1 MTPAYVTLWLLTSA
15 YAVPLGYYASEDSCR
30 TASSQLAVPAAAQ
43 VLCVPS
49 EVEQAPGTAAQAQAS
64 EPQSSSASTVPPD
77 SAKVATAGEPFI
89 GDDKAPV
96 VMAYWYDYQCPFCR
110 QNEESVLPRL
120 IKDYVDT
127 GKVKVVFKDFAFL
140 GPDSQTAGYAAR
152 AVWETAPDKFYAWH
166 KTMFDHQGEENS
178 GWANRDKVIAL
189 TKTVAGIDADKVEK
203 LMTDNATDYQKVID
217 ADSTEGASMGING
230 SPGVVIGTQ
239 LIVGAQ
245 SYDQFKSAIETALSK
260 K

>member
-15 YAVPLGYYASEDSCR
+15 YAAPLGYYSGEDACHD
-30 TASSQLAVPAAAQ
+30 AAGQLKLPAAAQ

-49 EVEQAPGTAAQAQAS
+49 EVGQPPGAAAQAQAS
-64 EPQSSSASTVPPD
+64 EQQSPTAPTVPPD
-77 SAKVATAGEPFI
+77 SSKVAIAGEPFI

-96 VMAYWYDYQCPFCR
+96 VLAYWYDYQCPFCR
-110 QNEESVLPRL
+110 QNEETILPQV

-152 AVWETAPDKFYAWH
+152 AVWETAPDKFYLWH
-166 KTMFDHQGEENS
+166 KAMFDHQGEENS
-178 GWANRDKVIAL
+178 GWATKDKVVAL

-203 LMTDNATDYQKVID
+203 LMTDHAADYQKVID
-217 ADSTEGASMGING
+217 ADGSEGAAMGVSG
-230 SPGVVIGTQ
+230 SPGAIVGTQ
-239 LIVGAQ
+239 LIVGVQ
-245 SYDQFKSAIETALSK
+245 SYDEFKKAIEAALGK

>member
-1 MTPAYVTLWLLTSA
+1 MTPAYVTLWLLTTA
-15 YAVPLGYYASEDSCR
+15 YAAPLGYYASEDACR
-30 TASSQLAVPAAAQ
+30 TAAGQLAVPAAAQ

-49 EVEQAPGTAAQAQAS
+49 EVGQPPGATAQAQAS
-64 EPQSSSASTVPPD
+64 ESQASTAPSVPPD

-89 GDDKAPV
+89 GDEKAPV

-110 QNEESVLPRL
+110 QNEETVLPRL

-127 GKVKVVFKDFAFL
+127 GKLKVVFKDFAFL

-166 KTMFDHQGEENS
+166 KAMFDNQGEENS
-178 GWANRDKVIAL
+178 GWATKDKVIAL
-189 TKTVAGIDADKVEK
+189 TKTVAGIDAGKVEK
-203 LMTDNATDYQKVID
+203 LMNDRAADYQKVID
-217 ADSTEGASMGING
+217 ADAAEGASMGING
-230 SPGVVIGTQ
+230 SPGVIIGTQ
-239 LIVGAQ
+239 LIVGVE
-245 SYDQFKSAIETALSK
+245 SYDQYKAAIEGALGK